1 MKDKIQKDLWLSIK
15 GKDEIKISVLRLLLN
30 EISKKEAEKRY
41 LLSKKE
47 PNLSEEELI
56 KKSTLEKEEI
66 FKIIHSE
73 IKKRKEAIESF
84 KKAQREDL
92 INKEEKEIE
101 ILKEYLPPQLSE
113 KELEKI
119 IKETIQEFT
128 GKNIDFGFLMREIL
142 KKVAGQADA
151 SVVSQLLKKIL
162 EEKNE

>member
-66 FKIIHSE
+66 
-73 IKKRKEAIESF
+73 
-84 KKAQREDL
+84 
-92 INKEEKEIE
+92 
-101 ILKEYLPPQLSE
+101 
-113 KELEKI
+113 
-119 IKETIQEFT
+119 
-128 GKNIDFGFLMREIL
+128 
-142 KKVAGQADA
+142 
-151 SVVSQLLKKIL
+151 
-162 EEKNE
+162 